1 LPTQFA
7 ARGIAEH
14 AESDRGHSGKAA
26 AEPADAGAMER
37 RAAYGT
43 KLKDGRVRAQ
53 RKQRYLQD
61 VNVAQQDVMNNLGR
75 DEDLNFHFPLSIA

>member
-1 LPTQFA
+1 
-7 ARGIAEH
+7 
-14 AESDRGHSGKAA
+14 
-26 AEPADAGAMER
+26 MEGW
-37 RAAYGT
+37 AAYGT
-43 KLKDGRVRAQ
+43 KLKYGRVRAQ